1 METRITVNPK
11 VCHGKPVISGTRVMV
26 SDVLDLL
33 EAGKSFE
40 EIIKDYFPT
49 ITRED
54 IAACIRFANELVQNE
69 EINVTTG
76 DAPVR

>member
-1 METRITVNPK
+1 
-11 VCHGKPVISGTRVMV
+11 MV

-54 IAACIRFANELVQNE
+54 IAACIRFASELVQNE
-69 EINVTTG
+69 EIHIAGADETL
-76 DAPVR
+76 R